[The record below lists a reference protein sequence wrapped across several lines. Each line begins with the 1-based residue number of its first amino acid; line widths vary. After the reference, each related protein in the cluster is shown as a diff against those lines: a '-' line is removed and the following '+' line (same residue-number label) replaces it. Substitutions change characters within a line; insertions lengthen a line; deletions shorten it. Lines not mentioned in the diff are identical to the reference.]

1 MVCRFLILNVA
12 GGVLGMPNGP
22 AELMS
27 RVELPPAA
35 WLLDILTDR
44 FPYKKIKI
52 KNLGLAVDDIKYM
65 M

>member
-1 MVCRFLILNVA
+1 
-12 GGVLGMPNGP
+12 MPNGP

-52 KNLGLAVDDIKYM
+52 KNLGLAVDE
-65 M
+65 

>member
-1 MVCRFLILNVA
+1 MVQMD
-12 GGVLGMPNGP
+12 GGVLEMPNGP

-44 FPYKKIKI
+44 FPYKEIKI
-52 KNLGLAVDDIKYM
+52 KNIGVCIRDKNILYS
-65 M
+65 